1 MSRDDPA
8 GSDAAELPLATYGT
22 LRRGE
27 RNAPLL
33 AGATYLG
40 TGRIAG
46 RLHEM
51 RSAATRP
58 YGYPSCLSAGEGPPA
73 IVVELYGVDPS
84 TLAAIDVLEAFDP
97 ADEAGSEYVR
107 RAVDVDGPVDRAW
120 VYEYNGPP
128 SEVGAV
134 IPEGDWVAHRRGS
147 RVDQRA
153 GASTDEK

>member
-1 MSRDDPA
+1 MSSDDRARTGP
-8 GSDAAELPLATYGT
+8 AELPLATYGT

-27 RNAPLL
+27 RNAPYL

-58 YGYPSCLSAGEGPPA
+58 YGYPSCVGAGEGAPRV
-73 IVVELYGVDPS
+73 VVELYRVDSP

-97 ADEAGSEYVR
+97 TDAAGSEYVR
-107 RAVDVDGPVDRAW
+107 RAVDVVEGPVDRAW

-128 SEVGAV
+128 GEVGPA
-134 IPEGDWVAHRRGS
+134 IDDGDWVRHRR
-147 RVDQRA
+147 RA
-153 GASTDEK
+153 GRTSPGATDDK